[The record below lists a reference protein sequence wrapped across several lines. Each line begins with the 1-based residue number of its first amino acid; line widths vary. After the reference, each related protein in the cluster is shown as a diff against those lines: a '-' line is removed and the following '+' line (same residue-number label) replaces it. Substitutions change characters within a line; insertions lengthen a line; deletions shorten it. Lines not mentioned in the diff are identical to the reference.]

1 MAEVLL
7 EGEDPLTIILLALE
21 VDDPQFVEVVMNLQP
36 QAVVAVVDMPRMEV
50 MQGVSVAYLFSVLL
64 VVHIL
69 MEVPPTIMV
78 PGPEALEVPM
88 DRLEMKVG

>member
-7 EGEDPLTIILLALE
+7 GEEDPLTIILLAQV
-21 VDDPQFVEVVMNLQP
+21 VDAPQFVEVVMNLQL
-36 QAVVAVVDMPRMEV
+36 QAVVAVVDIVRMEV
-50 MQGVSVAYLFSVLL
+50 MQGVPVVYLFSVLL

-88 DRLEMKVG
+88 GKLEMKVG